1 MIESDLAMDFPL
13 LPSQT
18 WALRDFVVDRPKET
32 IARGGRSF
40 RSNTKPGGFARP
52 EVVALRSQGPSLNRR
67 TVILA
72 LALVSA
78 AIGIYAAGPRHAD
91 LRRFEP
97 ADIARL
103 ETAMW
108 RDYYEKRYVALFG
121 HLYELSRTQFGF
133 SPLDSFR
140 IALAAAQAAKAFQPT
155 RSREA
160 ANAALPSLMTYFRL
174 LASATSDGFDAK
186 EAARLELDWWQARRE
201 AVAPG
206 QYGVTVARVAAIT
219 YGKRADEPSMLIS
232 GIGRAEAMAYRDAR
246 GQAMT
251 DPDWSEIEC
260 RLRRA
265 YRSLKAAVAGG

>member
-1 MIESDLAMDFPL
+1 
-13 LPSQT
+13 
-18 WALRDFVVDRPKET
+18 LR
-32 IARGGRSF
+32 G
-40 RSNTKPGGFARP
+40 
-52 EVVALRSQGPSLNRR
+52 
-67 TVILA
+67 
-72 LALVSA
+72 
-78 AIGIYAAGPRHAD
+78 
-91 LRRFEP
+91 FEP
-97 ADIARL
+97 AEIAQL

-108 RDYYEKRYVALFG
+108 RDYYEKHYVALFG
-121 HLYELSRTQFGF
+121 HLYALSRTQFGF

-160 ANAALPSLMTYFRL
+160 ANAALPPLVTYYRL
-174 LASATSDGFDAK
+174 LAFATSGGFDAG

-219 YGKRADEPSMLIS
+219 YGKRLDDPSLLIS
-232 GIGRAEAMAYRDAR
+232 GISRAEAMAYCDAR

-251 DPDWSEIEC
+251 DPDWSEIEF